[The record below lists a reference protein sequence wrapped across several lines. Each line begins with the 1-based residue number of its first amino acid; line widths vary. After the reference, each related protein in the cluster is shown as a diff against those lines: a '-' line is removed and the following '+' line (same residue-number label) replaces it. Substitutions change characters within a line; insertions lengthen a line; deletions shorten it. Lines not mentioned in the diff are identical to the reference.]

1 MQNAIDDEI
10 DLRLYVERIW
20 RGRYVIAAVTLGAA
34 LLAFLVSR
42 LLLPRVYEA
51 SVLLVVQP
59 QETQASPENAPA
71 VQVVALTPAG
81 YKEIVASDPFQAL
94 VREGMV
100 RENRANLVGFS
111 LEARVVA
118 QSNLLELKAEGPDAL
133 SAARVAN
140 YAASLLRDEVVRVN
154 RASVQSTLQQLA
166 EQRDHAKQAMD
177 EAVARLQAFSER
189 GAAVQELQSERDSKL
204 QLIAQYQTRLSDLE
218 ISLAT
223 QRAGLEELRK
233 QLAAQP
239 AVIKLD
245 RVLSPEGA
253 ALAQAARSLDLQR
266 AEPLVNL
273 QDEQLNP
280 VHVTLASEVSIRE
293 ASVVQ
298 LSTER
303 DQVKEALARL
313 SDDVKKLT
321 GELVALQAQQR
332 ELEWQ
337 VESARRSYETASQ
350 QYQLQQSVLAGRT
363 GDSALTVVRPA
374 VPPAAPSRPRVL
386 LNTVVAAFLGLMASV
401 FGVFVVDWLREPAP
415 AAAPGAARGVPSV
428 GQ

>member
-111 LEARVVA
+111 LEARVVP

-189 GAAVQELQSERDSKL
+189 GAAVQQLQNERDSKL
-204 QLIAQYQTRLSDLE
+204 QLIAQYQARLSDLE

-223 QRAGLEELRK
+223 QLAGLEELRK

-266 AEPLVNL
+266 GEPLVNL

-313 SDDVKKLT
+313 SDDVEEAHRRA
-321 GELVALQAQQR
+321 GGPASPA
-332 ELEWQ
+332 
-337 VESARRSYETASQ
+337 ARTR
-350 QYQLQQSVLAGRT
+350 VAGRE
-363 GDSALTVVRPA
+363 R
-374 VPPAAPSRPRVL
+374 AA
-386 LNTVVAAFLGLMASV
+386 
-401 FGVFVVDWLREPAP
+401 
-415 AAAPGAARGVPSV
+415 
-428 GQ
+428 